1 VAAAAAPGPPHR
13 APGDLTEGRILVVE
27 QTGEGLR
34 PVALAAEAEMHPLD
48 GERAVQL
55 GLMLNE
61 AVTNALNYAFP
72 EERAGAVRVRSAREG
87 GAFVLTVADDGIG
100 LPRDRGRRCPARRGQ
115 GRPEGHD
122 GYRHG
127 SRARCAARRGWS
139 HPLTSA

>member
-1 VAAAAAPGPPHR
+1 M
-13 APGDLTEGRILVVE
+13 
-27 QTGEGLR
+27 
-34 PVALAAEAEMHPLD
+34 ALAAEAEMHPLD